1 MTEGFDIALEMSGSP
16 DALADTLEIVNHG
29 AKVALL
35 GLFARPAEVDLNQAI
50 LKGLTIKGIYG
61 REMFDTWYKA
71 TAMLNSGLDVTPLI
85 SHRFALEDHADA
97 FDTLRRGEAT
107 KILLEVG

>member
-1 MTEGFDIALEMSGSP
+1 MSGSP
-16 DALADTLEIVNHG
+16 HAVADILEQTNHG

-35 GLFARPAEVDLNQAI
+35 GLFSHPAEVDLNQAI

-71 TAMLNSGLDVTPLI
+71 VAMLDSGLHIDPII
-85 SHRFALEDHADA
+85 SHRFPLDDYEAAFETLLAGHA
-97 FDTLRRGEAT
+97 G
-107 KILLEVG
+107 KVILDIA